1 MGLLQTLRLRRS
13 NDWEKPTL
21 LDEFLASP
29 LQALVLRIF
38 RVILFLRGRPFRA
51 PRDRPAI
58 RVVCI
63 SDTHDH
69 IVPVP
74 DGDLLIHAGDL
85 TNAGTVDDIQRQV
98 DWLASLPHRHKVLVC
113 GNHDSWFDEL
123 ARKPEDKASGRQVDL
138 KGIHY
143 LERSSATLDFTG
155 ARRLNVWGAPDIPKC
170 GGSDFASV
178 PPLCLGI
185 ATQLMALQIS
195 ISRAPPAVEG
205 HHTRGDRCPCDTR
218 TTSKITLGSSLLSHH
233 HLTHL

>member
-1 MGLLQTLRLRRS
+1 MGLLQVLKLRRS

-38 RVILFLRGRPFRA
+38 HIILFLRGRPFRP

-85 TNAGTVDDIQRQV
+85 TNAGTVDDIQKQV

-123 ARKPEDKASGRQVDL
+123 ARRPEDKASGRKVEL

-143 LERSSATLDFTG
+143 LERQSVTLEFKG
-155 ARRLNVWGAPDIPKC
+155 ARRLNIWGAPDIPKC
-170 GGSDFASV
+170 GGSDFAFQYPAHL
-178 PPLCLGI
+178 PPWKGI
-185 ATQLMALQIS
+185 IPTETDVLVTHAPPVRLSALKPFLFSSNVQIS
-195 ISRAPPAVEG
+195 A
-205 HHTRGDRCPCDTR
+205 
-218 TTSKITLGSSLLSHH
+218 TTETWGSAAQVY
-233 HLTHL
+233 

>member
-1 MGLLQTLRLRRS
+1 MGLLQVLKLRRS

-38 RVILFLRGRPFRA
+38 HIILFLRGRPFRP

-85 TNAGTVDDIQRQV
+85 TNAGTVDDIQKQV

-123 ARKPEDKASGRQVDL
+123 ARRPEDKASGRKVEL

-143 LERSSATLDFTG
+143 LERQSVTLEFKG
-155 ARRLNVWGAPDIPKC
+155 ARRLNIWGAPDIPKC

-178 PPLCLGI
+178 DF
-185 ATQLMALQIS
+185 Q
-195 ISRAPPAVEG
+195 V
-205 HHTRGDRCPCDTR
+205 
-218 TTSKITLGSSLLSHH
+218 
-233 HLTHL
+233 